1 MKISLDIPWHQYA
14 LIVTLAE
21 KMHEKGYWF
30 GKTALQ
36 KLVYLLGAIYKV
48 PCGYQFSLYIH
59 GPFCS
64 ELTDDLDY
72 MNALGGVSVNFDP
85 RVNGYSI
92 SPAPER
98 EVIKS
103 KAEDFLATHQS
114 QIDKLLD
121 DFGSMK
127 ARDLELR
134 STIVFVDRA
143 AQREKRNLTRKEFI
157 QEIHSIKPHFSV
169 VEIESAVA
177 ELEGKGYVVRR
188 EE

>member
-1 MKISLDIPWHQYA
+1 M
-14 LIVTLAE
+14 
-21 KMHEKGYWF
+21 
-30 GKTALQ
+30 
-36 KLVYLLGAIYKV
+36 
-48 PCGYQFSLYIH
+48 
-59 GPFCS
+59 
-64 ELTDDLDY
+64 
-72 MNALGGVSVNFDP
+72 
-85 RVNGYSI
+85 
-92 SPAPER
+92 
-98 EVIKS
+98 
-103 KAEDFLATHQS
+103 
-114 QIDKLLD
+114 LD

-157 QEIHSIKPHFSV
+157 QEVHSIKPHFPE